1 MIGKL
6 LLWDESPPLLEACED
21 ALVRADRA
29 VRGPLNVFLHKISAS
44 GSEDNRPRAYWR
56 VE

>member
-6 LLWDESPPLLEACED
+6 LLWNESPPLLVACED
-21 ALVRADRA
+21 ALVCADRA